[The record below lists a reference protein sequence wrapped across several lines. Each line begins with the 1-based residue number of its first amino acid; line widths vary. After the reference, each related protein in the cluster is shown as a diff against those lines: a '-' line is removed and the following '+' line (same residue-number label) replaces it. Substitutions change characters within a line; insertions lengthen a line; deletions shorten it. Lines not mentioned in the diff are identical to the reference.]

1 MSEEKLDKLIE
12 LNERIVKQNDEII
25 DLLKELNGSEED
37 ENPQEEIELP
47 EEEDETP
54 VKDVGEFFAEEQ
66 LCKGE
71 VLFVANSQ
79 DNQIDIYKLCIK
91 KSDGLKVSPS
101 QIENEIRNNFDDLNY
116 EITLDNLTGSSMT
129 TQFKVP
135 LIAAIESLNNDEA
148 IPSNACILDDES
160 FLNLPDILRI
170 AIENGAETVYLSM
183 KNAVSVLQA
192 PPMIMDYLTFYK
204 SNDDLFEKLF

>member
-1 MSEEKLDKLIE
+1 MSEEKLDRIIE

-25 DLLKELNGSEED
+25 DLLKELNGSED
-37 ENPQEEIELP
+37 NVNSKEEIELP
-47 EEEDETP
+47 IEEDEIP
-54 VKDVGEFFAEEQ
+54 IKDVGEFFATEI
-66 LCKGE
+66 LCEGE

-79 DNQIDIYKLCIK
+79 DNQIDIYKLCVRQ
-91 KSDGLKVSPS
+91 SDELKVSPS
-101 QIENEIRNNFDDLNY
+101 QIENEIRNNFDDINY
-116 EITLDNLTGSSMT
+116 EIMLDNLTGSSLT
-129 TQFKVP
+129 SQFKVP
-135 LIAAIESLNNDEA
+135 LLAAIESLNNDEV
-148 IPSNACILDDES
+148 IQSNVCILDDES

-170 AIENGAETVYLSM
+170 AIENGAEIVFLSM

>member
-12 LNERIVKQNDEII
+12 LNERIVRQNDEII
-25 DLLKELNGSEED
+25 ALLKELNGSED
-37 ENPQEEIELP
+37 DVNSPEEIELP
-47 EEEDETP
+47 KEDDNSP
-54 VKDVGEFFAEEQ
+54 VKEVGEFFAAEE
-66 LCKGE
+66 LNEGE

-79 DNQIDIYKLCIK
+79 DNQIDIYKLSIK
-91 KSDGLKVSPS
+91 KSDELKVSPS
-101 QIENEIRNNFDDLNY
+101 QIENEIRNNFDDINY

-135 LIAAIESLNNDEA
+135 LLAAIESLNNDKA
-148 IPSNACILDDES
+148 IQSNACILDDES